1 MTTGYTVGIEDGT
14 ITTGKDFLKLC
25 TRAFGIAIDLRDEP
39 LSVPTPTEFVLDIY
53 YKDRV
58 DRARKELEH
67 AKNMSFE
74 DAKAKM
80 MKSHAEN
87 VAMYKYLAEK
97 DIENNKKYAKVK
109 AEVKAWNP
117 PTAEHYN
124 IKRFALEQIDMC
136 MTKQKWIDEYLQKA
150 NEKLD
155 DSDEAVEKYITEQ
168 IECSYENV
176 KRAENSLK
184 EELERVASK
193 NTWMEQ
199 FLNSL

>member
-1 MTTGYTVGIEDGT
+1 MPTGYTAGIEDGT

-39 LSVPTPTEFVLDIY
+39 LSVSTPTKFVLDTY

-58 DRARKELEH
+58 DRARIELEL

-74 DAKAKM
+74 DAKAEM
-80 MKSHAEN
+80 IKSHAEN
-87 VAMYKYLAEK
+87 VAIYKSLAER

-117 PTAEHYN
+117 PTEEHYD

-136 MTKQKWIDEYLQKA
+136 IVKQKWIDEYLQKA

-155 DSDEAVEKYITEQ
+155 DSDEAVEKYIAEQ
-168 IECSYENV
+168 IECCYENV
-176 KRAENSLK
+176 KRAENNLK

>member
-1 MTTGYTVGIEDGT
+1 MPTGYTAGIEDGT

-39 LSVPTPTEFVLDIY
+39 LSVSTPTKFVLDTY

-58 DRARKELEH
+58 DRARIELEL

-74 DAKAKM
+74 DAKAEM

-87 VAMYKYLAEK
+87 VAIYKSLAER

-117 PTAEHYN
+117 PTEEHYD
-124 IKRFALEQIDMC
+124 IKRFALEQINMC
-136 MTKQKWIDEYLQKA
+136 IAKQEWIDEYLQKA

-155 DSDEAVEKYITEQ
+155 NSDEAVEKYITEK
-168 IECSYENV
+168 IECCYENV
-176 KRAENSLK
+176 KRAENNLK
-184 EELERVASK
+184 EELERVANK

>member
-1 MTTGYTVGIEDGT
+1 MPTGYTAGIEDGT

-39 LSVPTPTEFVLDIY
+39 LSVPTPTEFVLDTY
-53 YKDRV
+53 YKDRI
-58 DRARKELEH
+58 DRAKKELEH

-74 DAKAKM
+74 DAKVKM
-80 MKSHAEN
+80 MKSYAEN
-87 VAMYKYLAEK
+87 VAMYKSLAEK

-117 PTAEHYN
+117 PTAEHYD

-136 MTKQKWIDEYLQKA
+136 ITKQKWIDEYLQKA

-155 DSDEAVEKYITEQ
+155 DSDEAVEKYIAEQ
-168 IECSYENV
+168 IECCYENV
-176 KRAENSLK
+176 KRAENNLK
-184 EELERVASK
+184 EGLERVASK